1 METSPVQSLTN
12 SYYKNLLTSEYRG
25 ATKFQA
31 WMDAVL
37 NIAQDISS
45 CLLFISSAFDIDQA
59 IGVQLDILGEI
70 IGVGRVV
77 PFQPSGGV
85 SPVLDDTTYRLLLRA
100 TIFNNQWDGKI
111 GSMYPIWRSLF
122 PTGRISIIDNQN
134 MTATIVVSGSFTT
147 IIQDLIRN
155 DMIVPRPQ
163 AVAYNYAFSELP
175 LFGFGPANAFIAGF
189 GVGKW
194 G

>member
-1 METSPVQSLTN
+1 MATAPVQYLTN

-25 ATKFQA
+25 TVEFQA
-31 WMDAVL
+31 WMDTVL
-37 NIAQDISS
+37 NIAQDISN
-45 CLLFISSAFDIDQA
+45 CLLFISSSFDIDQA
-59 IGVQLDILGEI
+59 IGVQLDTLGEI
-70 IGVGRVV
+70 IGVGRIV
-77 PFQPSGGV
+77 PFQPSGGA
-85 SPVLDDTTYRLLLRA
+85 SPILDDDTYRLLLRA

-122 PTGRISIIDNQN
+122 PSGRISIIDNQN
-134 MTATIVVSGSFTT
+134 MTATIVASGSLTD
-147 IIQDLIRN
+147 IIKDLIRH
-155 DMIVPRPQ
+155 DMIIPRPQ
-163 AVAYNYAFSELP
+163 SVAYNYIFSDLP